1 MSSNWTCSNC
11 GTQNPGSS
19 NLCQNCQRS
28 RPADSKMKLI
38 IIASVGGILLLILLA
53 VVSMKIM
60 EGPKKKYKA
69 ALKKCCESVDCCGT
83 EVISCAEADK
93 IATSLKIP
101 EDDKQKLIDEVK
113 KDKCSSTPTP
123 PPTPSSQSPSSS
135 TQPGGTVAVD
145 EAKKQEASRHI
156 QEGFRWI
163 ALAKNSGDNKA
174 AFNES
179 MDNAINEYT
188 KSIEIDSGDEKLKGK
203 AHEHR
208 GTAYMVI
215 NKRNK
220 AEEDLKKAAELLP
233 DSFSVYYNLACLYSL
248 ENKIDLALDSLD
260 KALENG
266 FQEYDL
272 LRGDSELKNLRKSPE
287 FKKVLDKHKVF
298 IQW

>member
-1 MSSNWTCSNC
+1 
-11 GTQNPGSS
+11 
-19 NLCQNCQRS
+19 
-28 RPADSKMKLI
+28 MKLI

-123 PPTPSSQSPSSS
+123 PPTSSSSQSPSSS
-135 TQPGGTVAVD
+135 TQPGGTVQSGSTVAVD

-163 ALAKNSGDNKA
+163 ALAKNSGNNKT
-174 AFNES
+174 AFGES

-188 KSIEIDSGDEKLKGK
+188 KSIEIDSGDEKLIGK
-203 AHEHR
+203 AYEHR

-220 AEEDLKKAAELLP
+220 AEEDLKKAAKLLP

-260 KALENG
+260 KALANG

-287 FKKVLDKHKVF
+287 FKKVLEKHKVF
-298 IQW
+298 I